1 MLLCRVLHS
10 SLVAFFGVK
19 IVSMAKAFKVPLI
32 ISSSLLPLVSFL
44 AMAEKA
50 PDGGGV
56 MQDIKIRKV
65 PVAPQ
70 SIADPLTT
78 INSTAAKKAVGGVTV
93 TVTKF
98 RFTGNTMLR
107 ESQLIAELEPFMA
120 RPVTFDELESA
131 AARVAEVYRQEGWVA
146 RAFFPPQDV
155 QSGIVEIGIVE
166 AIFGETHLGGEES
179 PRIRSQRLIAMVN
192 TQQKKGLPINS
203 KALDKALR
211 RMNELPGVVVKGVLN
226 AGQNAGETDLILNIT
241 ESPAIAG
248 NIAVDN
254 TGSKFTGSERVVAT
268 VLLNSALGYGE
279 QISATALYSQGTKFA
294 QLGGTLPVGV
304 SGWRVGSHISA
315 LSYDVGEEFGALGV
329 FGSST
334 EIGVDA
340 SYPLMRS
347 RAKNMSLLL
356 SYNNESYKNNAASVS
371 TDYRVNAF
379 DASLSGYFF
388 DKYGGVN
395 QASVALISGSVDD
408 VNEIDIHGGFNKVR
422 YRFNRQQ
429 RLTDTSSFF
438 GNVSGQW
445 AANNLSSS
453 EQFSLGGV
461 SAVRAYA
468 ASAGSGDSGQLL
480 NLELRLSLPY
490 NLSATGFY
498 DFGKITVAQT
508 PISNNQVVNSYTLKG
523 AGITGAWQSALGY
536 SIKATV
542 AAPLGNISE
551 DLVSDSSDYRFWL
564 QAGKS
569 F

>member
-1 MLLCRVLHS
+1 MIS
-10 SLVAFFGVK
+10 
-19 IVSMAKAFKVPLI
+19 IAKVFRLPLM
-32 ISSSLLPLVSFL
+32 ISSSLLPLTSFL
-44 AMAEKA
+44 AMAESL
-50 PDGGGV
+50 PDAGSV
-56 MQDIKIRKV
+56 MQDIKIRNV

-70 SIADPLTT
+70 SIVDPLAA
-78 INSTAAKKAVGGVTV
+78 IKSTAGKKEVGGVTV

-98 RFTGNTMLR
+98 QFTGNTMLR
-107 ESQLIAELEPFMA
+107 ESRLIAELVPFVG

-131 AARVAEVYRQEGWVA
+131 AARVAEAYRQEGWVA

-155 QSGIVEIGIVE
+155 QSGIVEIEIVE
-166 AIFGETHLGGEES
+166 AIFGETHLDGEES

-192 TQQKKGLPINS
+192 EQQKKGLPINS

-226 AGQNAGETDLILNIT
+226 AGQNARETDLILNIS

-248 NIAVDN
+248 NISVDN
-254 TGSKFTGSERVVAT
+254 TGSEFTGSERAVAT
-268 VLLNSALGYGE
+268 VLLNSTLGYGE
-279 QISATALYSQGTKFA
+279 QISATVLYSQGTNFA
-294 QLGGTLPVGV
+294 QLSGTLPVGF

-315 LSYDVGEEFGALGV
+315 LSYDIGKEFGVLEV

-340 SYPLMRS
+340 SYPLVRS
-347 RAKNMSLLL
+347 RSKNMSLLL
-356 SYNNESYKNNAASVS
+356 SYTNESYKNNAANVS
-371 TDYRVNAF
+371 TDYTVNAF
-379 DASLSGYFF
+379 DAAFSGYYF
-388 DKYGGVN
+388 DEYGGVN
-395 QASVALISGSVDD
+395 QASVALVSGSVDD
-408 VNEIDIHGGFNKVR
+408 VNEIDIDGGFNKVR

-429 RLTDTSSFF
+429 RLTETLSLF

-445 AANNLSSS
+445 AANNLPSS
-453 EQFSLGGV
+453 EQFNLGGV

-468 ASAGSGDSGQLL
+468 PNAGSGDSGQLI
-480 NLELRLSLPY
+480 NLELRSSLPY
-490 NLSATGFY
+490 NLSVTGFY

-508 PISNNQVVNSYTLKG
+508 PLGDNQVVNSYTLKG
-523 AGITGAWQSALGY
+523 TGITGAWQSALGY
-536 SIKATV
+536 SIKATI
-542 AAPLGNISE
+542 AAPLGNGSE